1 MGKLNLQMLRRG
13 VLIGLGVVLIVD
25 FLLSTRVPS
34 GTGLGIIVLLVMI
47 AAVFAT
53 AWFLMPEAAGAV
65 FRNKDLLVPLALVLV
80 LGKILS
86 WLSAAPVLGALL
98 NPSLPLHLFSLSL
111 SLSLGFLLQIALA
124 VAYAAW
130 MTAALWTFAR
140 TGQTDPVQS
149 WPRVRTTF
157 WRCFGL
163 EFIGWAATLVATALI
178 LMTMPVLGFVALI
191 PLAAFAL
198 VWNGMTAAVL
208 PVGLEYP
215 GNFWES
221 FRAGVRVSLAEW
233 RSWGWLLLVQMLLLG
248 WVFFYYSSWRGN
260 TNVSWSVNV
269 FWTGG
274 FVDECKWYGKLAD
287 VRKVAVLPLVET
299 LLTLL
304 FGAFAVAI
312 KLAILQRLKKA
323 VGTR

>member
-1 MGKLNLQMLRRG
+1 MLRRG
-13 VLIGLGVVLIVD
+13 ALVGLGIVLIVD

-34 GTGLGIIVLLVMI
+34 GTGLGLIVLLVMGG
-47 AAVFAT
+47 AVYAT
-53 AWFLMPEAAGAV
+53 ARFLMPEAAGAV
-65 FRNKDLLVPLALVLV
+65 FRNKGLLVPLALVLV

-86 WLSAAPVLGALL
+86 WLSAAPVLGELL
-98 NPSLPLHLFSLSL
+98 NPSLPLHLFNLSL

-130 MTAALWTFAR
+130 MTEALWAFAR

-149 WPRVRTTF
+149 WSRVRTTF

-178 LMTMPVLGFVALI
+178 LMTMPALGFVALV

-208 PVGLEYP
+208 PVGLEHP

-233 RSWGWLLLVQMLLLG
+233 RKWGWLLLVQMLLLG
-248 WVFFYYSSWRGN
+248 WIFFYYSSRHGN
-260 TNVSWSVNV
+260 TNMSWSVNV

-274 FVDECKWYGKLAD
+274 FEADCKWYGKLAD
-287 VRKVAVLPLVET
+287 VYKVSQLPLVET

-312 KLAILQRLKKA
+312 KLAIMQRLKK
-323 VGTR
+323 G